1 MLSAHAI
8 TWRHLD
14 DGFRVERQHC
24 AGECVVVY
32 WLSALIARWYFS
44 ATVELHVI
52 GREHFPR
59 AGAALIVSNHPSA
72 LDGHLMMVVC
82 PRRVYFLG
90 AAQLFTPPL
99 AGWYLRHLGVLPLQ
113 PGDNVSTMDRVGSLF
128 RSQQLVM
135 IMPEGFAHADPAVRQ
150 FHPGFFRI
158 AGRFGV
164 PLLPVAIAADR
175 QALSPREA
183 RSRLRQPR
191 VDVSVLAPIAVPD
204 LHEDR
209 AAFAAGV
216 GAVQALVANE
226 VARLH
231 RLRAFGN

>member
-1 MLSAHAI
+1 
-8 TWRHLD
+8 
-14 DGFRVERQHC
+14 
-24 AGECVVVY
+24 VVY
-32 WLSALIARWYFS
+32 WLSTLIARWYF
-44 ATVELHVI
+44 AEVVELHVI

-72 LDGHLMMVVC
+72 IDGHLMMVVC

-90 AAQLFTPPL
+90 AAQLFIPL
-99 AGWYLRHLGVLPLQ
+99 LARWYLRHIGVLPIQ
-113 PGDNVSTMDRVGSLF
+113 SGDNAATLDRLGSLF

-135 IMPEGFAHADPAVRQ
+135 MLPEGFAHSDPSVRP
-150 FHPGFFRI
+150 FRPGFFRI

-164 PLLPVAIAADR
+164 PVLPVAIAADR
-175 QALSPREA
+175 AALSPREA
-183 RSRLRQPR
+183 RRRGRRPR
-191 VDVSVLAPIAVPD
+191 VDVSVLAPVAVPD

-216 GAVQALVANE
+216 EALQALVANE

-231 RLRAFGN
+231 GLRAFGS